1 MEFIDTHAHIYLEHF
16 DKDIDNILQSA
27 KTSMISSI
35 FLPNIDS
42 SSIKAML
49 KLEDYHPDQ
58 CRAMMGLHPCSV
70 KEDFEKELNILES
83 WLGRRK
89 FAGIG
94 ETGTD
99 LYWDK
104 TYQEQQV
111 DALKVQISWARD
123 YNLPIIL
130 HSRDSLDLSIQ
141 IVESHY
147 FSGISGIFHCFTGN
161 LDQAKR
167 IIDLGFHLGVGG
179 VVTFKNS
186 GLDTLLENIPLDS
199 IVLETDSP
207 YLAPVPFRGKRN
219 EPSYIPI
226 IANKLAEIYK
236 IRVEEIAKI
245 TTENARK
252 IFKEKE
258 PEI

>member
-27 KTSMISSI
+27 QTSMISSI

-49 KLEDYHPDQ
+49 RLEDRHPNQ

-70 KEDFEKELNILES
+70 KEDFEKELIILES
-83 WLGRRK
+83 WLGQRK

-111 DALKVQISWARD
+111 EALQVQISWARE
-123 YNLPIIL
+123 YNLPMIL
-130 HSRDSLDLSIQ
+130 HSRNSLDLSIQ

-186 GLDTLLENIPLDS
+186 GLGALLENIPLDS

-226 IANKLAEIYK
+226 IANKLAKIYEVK
-236 IRVEEIAKI
+236 VEEIAKI